1 MLLSFWVFQGG
12 FGIDRWGRYRFIEI
26 HRVLAAVSNIEP
38 TNITNG
44 TWIIKFKSNAN
55 HGTDYLNLPIDCW
68 IFEASIEG
76 VYFHAICFA
85 QHLPEKNSVFLY
97 FCVFV
102 FLCFFCVFVFFEWLI
117 FLRLPL
123 SNVNSSLLGNN
134 RCHSIALVLAGKKN
148 AIFRIC
154 NADVFSPD
162 KKFTWKSTARS
173 ALLSCSRSQSSAQ
186 SLHLSLFGSLQ
197 TCLTKVA
204 LGFCL
209 ET

>member
-1 MLLSFWVFQGG
+1 MPQIEVGQICLVFRMLLSFWLFKGG
-12 FGIDRWGRYRFIEI
+12 FGFDWWGRYRFIEI

-85 QHLPEKNSVFLY
+85 QHLPGKNFAFLY

-102 FLCFFCVFVFFEWLI
+102 LLYFCIFVFFLI
-117 FLRLPL
+117 IDSLKITFVQCQLLPSWEQSLPL
-123 SNVNSSLLGNN
+123 DRACSCWKEKRN
-134 RCHSIALVLAGKKN
+134 
-148 AIFRIC
+148 FEMF
-154 NADVFSPD
+154 FS
-162 KKFTWKSTARS
+162 
-173 ALLSCSRSQSSAQ
+173 
-186 SLHLSLFGSLQ
+186 G
-197 TCLTKVA
+197 
-204 LGFCL
+204 
-209 ET
+209 